1 MWRLIAIGVALGLL
15 LTIVGGRIFGVD
27 LWTLVKLG
35 RAASIVAGSIV
46 HASSYTRAAW
56 RPLSTSEVDEV
67 FGFPMTGYGRHGTF
81 SGVVFDRA
89 AEALGHTDFAIGA
102 QALQRNLTA
111 GTGATMG

>member
-1 MWRLIAIGVALGLL
+1 DTHLQQNPL
-15 LTIVGGRIFGVD
+15 LTRWAVQSALTAFHLSASDDAAVGGD
-27 LWTLVKLG
+27 L
-35 RAASIVAGSIV
+35 AFQYA
-46 HASSYTRAAW
+46 
-56 RPLSTSEVDEV
+56 
-67 FGFPMTGYGRHGTF
+67 RHGTF

>member
-1 MWRLIAIGVALGLL
+1 
-15 LTIVGGRIFGVD
+15 
-27 LWTLVKLG
+27 
-35 RAASIVAGSIV
+35 
-46 HASSYTRAAW
+46 
-56 RPLSTSEVDEV
+56 
-67 FGFPMTGYGRHGTF
+67 MTGYGRHGTF